1 MIDTKKPELNSIFD
15 VIKNHPRYH
24 QTKSKEWFKDRI
36 TELSKNMPVDRTGL
50 LKTTKTLQSTRILP
64 GTMIFFGYD
73 PKFKEVLPYYDRFP
87 LSFIV
92 NLDKTGFTG
101 INWHYLPVA
110 TRIKLYDKL
119 WQIARNSKMST
130 QQVLQLNWNL
140 LRNVS
145 KFPEVQPAVKRYLFG
160 HVRTRFIKIPIEDW
174 KTAIMLPNE
183 QFVKLSAASVQRES
197 LKLIISAAK
206 PK

>member
-1 MIDTKKPELNSIFD
+1 MTETKKPELNSIFD

-24 QTKSKEWFKDRI
+24 QNKSKEWFRDRI
-36 TELSKNMPVDRTGL
+36 KELSVNKPITKEGL
-50 LKTTKTLQSTRILP
+50 FKTTKDLQSSRILP

-92 NLDKTGFTG
+92 NIDKLGFTG
-101 INWHYLPVA
+101 INWHYLPIP

-119 WQIARNSKMST
+119 WQIASNSRMPT

-140 LRNVS
+140 LSKAS

-160 HVRTRFIKIPIEDW
+160 HVRTRFIKIPIVDW

-183 QFVKLSAASVQRES
+183 QFVKMSAISVQRES
-197 LKLIISAAK
+197 LKSIVSTTK
-206 PK
+206 SK